1 MIAFLIDQRS
11 LYSSHFDLK
20 KQTQNETKQNE
31 SAGLLKVTTVAHR
44 EWSEPNVSLSDG
56 IEDALGFA
64 CPNS

>member
-20 KQTQNETKQNE
+20 NKHKTKQNE
-31 SAGLLKVTTVAHR
+31 RAGLLKVTTVAHR